1 MACLASPE
9 VASAWGSALGINM
22 PAEAKS
28 LTEEDTVPTS
38 NDILNRRATRFVLW
52 SPRVQV
58 VPPQLVIG
66 RLSPGNPPAFEGVQ
80 LSPIALAPAR
90 DAAGLFEVAAANCG
104 LDDGVVYHYWFEVD
118 DSRSGFQPPARVVV
132 TDPFATCVDWRIFP
146 PGVTEDNQPA
156 AVIRYPGQGKLAAS
170 DPGGESATFEA
181 RDAPD
186 KLPPNNQLVIYEL
199 PTAWALSR
207 TLNEPGRAVATF
219 LDVAALIDKRI
230 GGANF
235 AELSLLDKGSAYLA
249 DLGVNALELLPPA
262 DSFFKREWGYDTSH
276 YLAPDYE
283 LGYPEGNL
291 SPTANRDLA
300 RLVDSCHQN
309 GIRFFID
316 AVMAFAKEEPY
327 NHIDAPDFCIDDPG
341 ADPNDPDAMTSGRA
355 DGSRTTRNGF
365 GSTLWRYAK
374 PVTTYDPV
382 SSRPQPLFPARQLML
397 TYLTRWMR
405 DFRIDGVRM
414 DSVENV
420 ANWDFVQAF
429 KDLGRE
435 LFRQRWTNAGLDP
448 AVGADA
454 RFLVVG
460 EELSLPAALLRQNRL
475 DGLWNEDFQT
485 RIRAA
490 ILGESADGDNFEW
503 TVRKAI
509 DCRLGGVFTDGAQ
522 AVNYVT
528 KHDVEGFR
536 HERLFTML
544 VKSGMPDELIEKR
557 IKLAFVCLM
566 TAVGIPMLLA
576 GEEFADE
583 HDFFNAN
590 GNVDQ
595 RAGKQVDPV
604 NFGRLTAD
612 PSSDKQGNPDG
623 YYAPMRRRIHAYVK
637 TLIQLRTTAPSLA
650 VNDTDFIW
658 TDFGAD
664 KRVIVWRRGGIL
676 AAPVIVLANFSDFA
690 SAPGT
695 DYVIPTWPGLA
706 PAGKKWIE
714 VTQKRDVGSGSVGH
728 EPILSW
734 EAKVYTWADIAG

>member
-58 VPPQLVIG
+58 VPPRLVIG

-300 RLVDSCHQN
+300 RLVDCCHQN

>member
-1 MACLASPE
+1 
-9 VASAWGSALGINM
+9 M
-22 PAEAKS
+22 PIG
-28 LTEEDTVPTS
+28 T
-38 NDILNRRATRFVLW
+38 DILNRATTRFVLW
-52 SPRVQV
+52 CPRVQV
-58 VPPQLVIG
+58 APPRLVIG
-66 RLSPGNPPAFEGVQ
+66 RLRPGNPPAVEGVQ
-80 LSPIALAPAR
+80 LIALAPAA
-90 DAAGLFEVAAANCG
+90 DPAGLFEVAAADCA
-104 LDDGVVYHYWFEVD
+104 LDEGVVYHYWYEVD
-118 DSRSGFQPPARVVV
+118 DSRSELHPPARIVV
-132 TDPFATCVDWRIFP
+132 TDPFATCVDWRVFP
-146 PGVTEDNQPA
+146 PAVTENNQPA
-156 AVIRYPGQGKLAAS
+156 AVIRYVGQGELADC
-170 DPGGESATFEA
+170 DPAGETAVFEA
-181 RDAPD
+181 PDAPD
-186 KLPPNNQLVIYEL
+186 RLPPNNQLVIYEL

-207 TLNEPGRAVATF
+207 SLNEPERAAATF
-219 LDVAALIDKRI
+219 LDVAALIDERI

-235 AELSLLDKGSAYLA
+235 AELSLLDKGKAYLA
-249 DLGVNALELLPPA
+249 DLGINALELLPPA

-291 SPTANRDLA
+291 SPTANKDLA
-300 RLVDSCHQN
+300 GLVDACHQK

-316 AVMAFAKEEPY
+316 TVMAFAKEEPY
-327 NHIDAPDFCIDDPG
+327 SRIDAPDFCIDDPE
-341 ADPNDPDAMTSGRA
+341 ADPNDPDAKTSGRA
-355 DGSRTTRNGF
+355 DGSRTIRNGF

-382 SSRPQPLFPARQLML
+382 SGRPQSLFPARQLML

-405 DFRIDGVRM
+405 DFRVDGIRM

-429 KDLGRE
+429 KDLGRT
-435 LFRQRWTNAGLDP
+435 LLRQRWTDAGLDP
-448 AVGADA
+448 AAGADA

-460 EELSLPAALLRQNRL
+460 EELSLPPALLRQNRL
-475 DGLWNEDFQT
+475 DGLWNDDFQT

-544 VKSGMPDELIEKR
+544 EKSGMSDELIEKR

-566 TAVGIPMLLA
+566 TAVGIPMFLA
-576 GEEFADE
+576 GEEFADQ
-583 HDFFNAN
+583 HDIFDQN
-590 GNVDQ
+590 GQVDQ
-595 RAGKQVDPV
+595 RGGKQVDPV
-604 NFGRLTAD
+604 NFGRLIAGPPD
-612 PSSDKQGNPDG
+612 PRERDPRNNQPDQYFG
-623 YYAPMRRRIHAYVK
+623 PMRRRINAYVK
-637 TLIQLRTTAPSLA
+637 TLITLRTSAPALA

-658 TDFGAD
+658 TDFGAG
-664 KRVIVWRRGGIL
+664 KQVIVWRRGGAT
-676 AAPVIVLANFSDFA
+676 AAVPVIVLANFSDFA

-695 DYVIPTWPGLA
+695 DYVVPTWPGPA

-714 VTQKRDVGSGSVGH
+714 ITQRRDVGPASVGR
-728 EPILSW
+728 EPIFSW
-734 EAKVYTWADIAG
+734 EAKVYTYADV